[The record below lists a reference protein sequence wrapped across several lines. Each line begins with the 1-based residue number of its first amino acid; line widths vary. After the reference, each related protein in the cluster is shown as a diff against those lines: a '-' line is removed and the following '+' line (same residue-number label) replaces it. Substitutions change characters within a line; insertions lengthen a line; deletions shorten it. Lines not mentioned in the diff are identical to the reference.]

1 MRWIPSTQTLSS
13 ISHNLGLGPGKN
25 SFPDSMNSDVSNS
38 NIKSDPQLQQFIEIE
53 TQKQKFQFLVH
64 GLTDICWELCIDKP
78 SSRLDNKSEHCLKN
92 CVERFIDCSNF
103 VLNRFGK
110 TQFAA
115 ATEEITFE

>member
-1 MRWIPSTQTLSS
+1 
-13 ISHNLGLGPGKN
+13 
-25 SFPDSMNSDVSNS
+25 MNSDVSNP

-78 SSRLDNKSEHCLKN
+78 GSRLDNKSEHCLNN

-115 ATEEITFE
+115 ATEEITFD